1 MQVAIP
7 YYKKYLAVSLKK
19 VSCLEV
25 YFSFKK
31 LTQLSKYR
39 FSISFKFGSDL
50 LLAERQKKNTFEKG
64 RHFFNQKVICL
75 NKIKVV
81 FIRVEIKLDYLLA
94 KDRIKRSLNLE
105 VMCE

>member
-1 MQVAIP
+1 M
-7 YYKKYLAVSLKK
+7 SW
-19 VSCLEV
+19 LEV
-25 YFSFKK
+25 SFSFKK

-39 FSISFKFGSDL
+39 FLIFQHSVF
-50 LLAERQKKNTFEKG
+50 LLAERQEKKNTFEKG

-81 FIRVEIKLDYLLA
+81 SIRVEIKLDYLLA